1 MRKFIYLGPLVFF
14 IVTTVYFAL
23 PIIQGKDPR
32 ILPSTMIE
40 KNIPDLNLPPLLETK
55 PGINKQALIGE
66 IQLVNFFSSWCGPC
80 RTEHDFLMRIRES
93 KTIPLFGSNYKDK
106 QKAAKTWLLDLGD
119 PYERIGRDVDGRTAI
134 DWGVYGVPETYL
146 IDKHGRIQYRHVGP
160 LSESVFKEKIS
171 PVIEALR
178 KQSNG

>member
-1 MRKFIYLGPLVFF
+1 MRRLIYLGPLVFF
-14 IVTTVYFAL
+14 IITAAYFAL
-23 PIIQGKDPR
+23 PIIKGKDPR
-32 ILPSTMIE
+32 ILPSAMIE

-55 PGINKQALIGE
+55 PGIDKQALIGE

-80 RTEHDFLMRIRES
+80 RTEHDFLMRIGKS
-93 KTIPLFGSNYKDK
+93 NIVPIYGINYKDK
-106 QKAAKTWLLDLGD
+106 QKAAKKWLLDLGD

-160 LSESVFKEKIS
+160 LSESIFKEKIS
-171 PVIEALR
+171 PVIKVLR
-178 KQSNG
+178 KQTNG